1 MDALKNEKEEGIGW
15 AMESLLTFSG
25 ESGQWNLI
33 PVSVNQLIVGLLD
46 VADFLED
53 GFHELTILSI
63 DTLLEG
69 PLYIRS
75 KFLGATNSSFHSCCC
90 ARVIFY

>member
-1 MDALKNEKEEGIGW
+1 MLPRMRKRQGMGGV
-15 AMESLLTFSG
+15 MESLLTFSWK
-25 ESGQWNLI
+25 SGQWDLI
-33 PVSVNQLIVGLLD
+33 PVSVNQLIVRLLD

-69 PLYIRS
+69 SLYIRS
-75 KFLGATNSSFHSCCC
+75 KFIGATNSSFHSCCC